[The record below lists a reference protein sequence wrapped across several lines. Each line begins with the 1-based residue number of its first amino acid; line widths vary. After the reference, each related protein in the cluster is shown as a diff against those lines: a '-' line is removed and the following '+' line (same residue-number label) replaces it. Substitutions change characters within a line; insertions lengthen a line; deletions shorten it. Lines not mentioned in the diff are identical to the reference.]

1 MLSPMHSASCCRQL
15 LASAQDQVSGFQRI
29 PSVLSV
35 TITHQCRQL
44 IMTEF
49 SEIVPVAGLS
59 DEGTSEADS
68 KTHEKLMPE
77 ASSDSD
83 HPQDPLRFLSFA
95 QLLQLLF
102 SGDIKSLLGVFSLLL
117 PFHHA
122 IAQSTCS

>member
-1 MLSPMHSASCCRQL
+1 
-15 LASAQDQVSGFQRI
+15 
-29 PSVLSV
+29 
-35 TITHQCRQL
+35 
-44 IMTEF
+44 MTEF

-83 HPQDPLRFLSFA
+83 HPQDPLQFLSFA